1 MTKQLEGL
9 EMPEGLCHCGKAAVQ
24 TIVNLLKREGAT
36 YTGGCKSFYSPR
48 DWADRGESYGHG
60 SVLIVMH
67 EGAASGP
74 YFSLDKSYPV
84 YATHTKMSKV
94 LDKAGFFF
102 EECTG
107 YYVAVYAKEEA

>member
-1 MTKQLEGL
+1 
-9 EMPEGLCHCGKAAVQ
+9 
-24 TIVNLLKREGAT
+24 
-36 YTGGCKSFYSPR
+36 
-48 DWADRGESYGHG
+48 
-60 SVLIVMH
+60 MH